1 MSASNHRLT
10 LMGFQMMRRVEQ
22 LGAIGVQVL
31 EVRADQDKALII
43 VAPSSSLVPVR
54 EENGYSV
61 VQEGQIRI
69 AWRTRETRSSGDD

>member
-1 MSASNHRLT
+1 MSANNHKLE
-10 LMGFQMMRRVEQ
+10 LMGFQMMRCVQQ

-43 VAPSSSLVPVR
+43 VAPSNSLAVVR
-54 EENGYSV
+54 EENGYAV

-69 AWRTRETRSSGDD
+69 AWRTRETGGSKDD